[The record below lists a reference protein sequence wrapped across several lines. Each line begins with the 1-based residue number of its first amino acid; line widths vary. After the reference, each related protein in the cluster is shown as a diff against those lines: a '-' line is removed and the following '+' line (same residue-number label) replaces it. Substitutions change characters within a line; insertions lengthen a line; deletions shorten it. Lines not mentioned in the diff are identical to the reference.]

1 MDTSGGED
9 HDDNSNNNNSPFMRT
24 NPPGT
29 VLTSFM
35 VPATT
40 LRWGLFL
47 FSLYRE
53 ENKLRAHNH

>member
-29 VLTSFM
+29 VLSILHGPCNNTEMGSIL
-35 VPATT
+35 V
-40 LRWGLFL
+40 LVV
-47 FSLYRE
+47 
-53 ENKLRAHNH
+53 